1 MTPTALVERTAPVPA
16 TAPAELDAPHD
27 EAQNGPRR
35 QRRPWRRRIAV
46 VLLVVLTPVVW
57 SYSRA
62 LSYPGSASWE
72 MRTVEWL
79 RAHGAGGTV
88 DSIEVWYYT
97 RHHPPT
103 TGVPTGP
110 LPRSLTPSQ
119 ARLVTAEQSRGRLPR
134 LNPAIRPSL
143 RGEAVWHPGR
153 RGPGGRPAIYTTWFR
168 PDPAHPTLV
177 AGELWVDPSQ
187 ARLNLV
193 AGTKD
198 PGGGPWPGT
207 SQVDP
212 RQRSI
217 TLAAFNSGFLMG
229 GAHGGFYENGRTYKR
244 LRPGKA
250 SVVIARNGRP
260 TVAQWGRDVRSMQG
274 VAAVRQNL
282 ALIVDHG
289 RAVKGLTRNT
299 HFSWGSRQSQLEYVW
314 RSGLGVDAAG
324 HLIYIAGN
332 KFTLTTL
339 AAALVQAHAVRA
351 MELDIHND
359 MVTANLFAPE
369 PNHPGQVRA
378 AKLLPQM
385 PRPATRYLQPDQRDF
400 FTVTLR

>member
-1 MTPTALVERTAPVPA
+1 M
-16 TAPAELDAPHD
+16 
-27 EAQNGPRR
+27 
-35 QRRPWRRRIAV
+35 WRRRVAV
-46 VLLVVLTPVVW
+46 VLLVALAPVSW
-57 SYSRA
+57 SYYRA
-62 LSYPGSASWE
+62 LSYPGSAGWE

-79 RAHGAGGTV
+79 RSHGAGGTV

-103 TGVPTGP
+103 SGVPKGP
-110 LPRSLTPSQ
+110 LPRTLTFTQ
-119 ARLVTAEQSRGRLPR
+119 ARLVAVERTHGRLPR
-134 LNPAIRPSL
+134 LTPAIRPSL

-153 RGPGGRPAIYTTWFR
+153 RGPRGRPAIYTTWFR

-177 AGELWVDPSQ
+177 AGELWIDPSQ
-187 ARLNLV
+187 ARLHLV

-198 PGGGPWPGT
+198 PGGGPWPGMAEIE
-207 SQVDP
+207 P
-212 RQRSI
+212 GQRST
-217 TLAAFNSGFLMG
+217 TLAAFNSGFLMA

-244 LRPGKA
+244 LRRGKA
-250 SVVIARNGRP
+250 SVVISPNGRA
-260 TVAQWGRDVRSMQG
+260 TVAQWGRDIGSTRG

-289 RAVKGLTRNT
+289 HPVRGLTRNT
-299 HFSWGSRQSQLEYVW
+299 HFEWGSRQSQLEYVW
-314 RSGLGVDAAG
+314 RSGLGVDAQG

-359 MVTANLFAPE
+359 MVSANLFSPQ
-369 PNHPGQVRA
+369 PGHVGGVRA
-378 AKLLPQM
+378 WKLLPQM

-400 FTVTLR
+400 FTVSLR